1 MKITLTDSEL
11 ESLTRCFEASRASIQ
26 VANLLNQYLDEH
38 YRSITKEA
46 IVEQRK
52 HSASEEEAFVS
63 LLYEKIG
70 IEKNSEYVS
79 PLSQYTGFPIVR
91 RLDPD
96 EYRKDPYYQ
105 NIRLPEKHQ
114 GTWILSNNCYEPFE
128 GFVTDETVADHEHHF
143 GEITPIGYFPT
154 SFSYPVVMEKN
165 VVWMSVTPHEIN
177 TMKEPIQK
185 AHGKVVTFGLGLGYY
200 AYMVSQ
206 KENVE
211 SVTVIEKDGKAITL
225 FKKYILPQFEHPE
238 KIHIVQ
244 NDAYRYAEKQMSQ
257 LSYDYAFVDL
267 YHNVIDALPYYHRF
281 RILARNIPQTKFDY
295 WIEKTILCYFR
306 RYLLLLMEESLQG
319 YEEKDYLNPKFY
331 EGHILLSL
339 YQATASMTINTLEEA
354 YRLLSDESL
363 QSLIN
368 KLQ

>member
-11 ESLTRCFEASRASIQ
+11 ESLNRCFEASQVSIQ
-26 VANLLNQYLDEH
+26 AADLLNQYLNEH
-38 YRSITKEA
+38 YRSITKDA
-46 IVEQRK
+46 LAEQKK

-70 IEKNSEYVS
+70 IEENSEDAS
-79 PLSQYTGFPIVR
+79 LLSQYTGFPTLKS
-91 RLDPD
+91 LDPD

-114 GTWILSNNCYEPFE
+114 GTWVLSNNCYEPFE
-128 GFVTDETVADHEHHF
+128 GFVTDDTVSDLEHHF
-143 GEITPIGYFPT
+143 GEITPLGYFPT
-154 SFSYPVVMEKN
+154 PFPYPIVMEKN

-177 TMKEPIQK
+177 TMREPIRK
-185 AHGKVVTFGLGLGYY
+185 ALGKVVAFGLGLGYY
-200 AYMVSQ
+200 AYMVSR

-211 SVTVIEKDGKAITL
+211 SVTVIEKDGKAIML

-244 NDAYRYAEKQMSQ
+244 SDAYRYAEKQMPQ
-257 LSYDYAFVDL
+257 LNYDYAFVDL
-267 YHNVIDALPYYHRF
+267 YHNVIDAISYYLRF
-281 RILARNIPQTKFDY
+281 RILARNIPQTEFSY

-306 RYLLLLMEESLQG
+306 RYLLLLMEESLKG
-319 YEEKDYLNPKFY
+319 YEEKDYLNPKLST
-331 EGHILLSL
+331 GRILLSL
-339 YQATASMTINTLEEA
+339 YQATESVTINTLEEA

-368 KLQ
+368 VLQ